1 MARIVYY
8 SETVTGTTN
17 TEVLGNGITS
27 TEAEPKTIK
36 EIIITVSARQGNRVR
51 GYVERERMIDIIDQV
66 CQTRTDAFRLP
77 LTLDLELPVGHTFKV
92 GIACGGTA
100 TNVDVVYKCE
110 IAK

>member
-8 SETVTGTTN
+8 SETIAGVVN
-17 TEVLGNGITS
+17 SEVLGNGVTS

-36 EIIITVSARQGNRVR
+36 EIILTVSGRQGNYVR
-51 GYVERERMIDIIDQV
+51 GYIERERIINIIDQV

-77 LTLDLELPVGHTFKV
+77 LTLDLDLPVGHTFKV

-100 TNVDVVYKCE
+100 TNVDVIYKCE
-110 IAK
+110 ITK